1 MCRLKQ
7 AYNYS
12 DGPRRNEPKVACS
25 FHMDES
31 LWRRL
36 GTAQIDLGVDGV
48 VICHKALE
56 EHLTGLGY

>member
-1 MCRLKQ
+1 MC
-7 AYNYS
+7 YT

-36 GTAQIDLGVDGV
+36 GAAKIDLGVDGV
-48 VICHKALE
+48 VICRKALE